1 MVDADINWYYERGR
15 ESDRLT
21 NACQLEAARTRQII
35 EERLPKRNCS
45 IVDIGGAAG
54 AYAFWLANQGH
65 NVHLVDPIK
74 LHIEQA
80 KTESKI
86 SEIPLAE
93 VALAEAQCLPFDD
106 QTFDAALLL
115 GPLYHLVTRKSRILA
130 LKEAFRVLKD
140 GGTLFAAVIS
150 RYGSVM
156 DGFFK
161 NFIVDPEF
169 VQIMKRDIKDGQHR
183 NPRRIPGYFTSAYF
197 HRPEELEAE
206 LKDAGFSD
214 CQLLVIESIL
224 SYIPDFTKNW
234 KNQSFRSLLLDTLK
248 EMESDRTILGLG
260 GHIMGVA
267 KKKL

>member
-1 MVDADINWYYERGR
+1 MVDADINWYYERGS
-15 ESDRLT
+15 ESNRLT
-21 NACQLEAARTRQII
+21 NSCQLEEARTRQII
-35 EERLPKRNCS
+35 EEGLPKRECT
-45 IVDIGGAAG
+45 IIDIGGAAG
-54 AYAFWLANQGH
+54 AYAFWLANKGH

-80 KTESKI
+80 KTESKTSGI
-86 SEIPLAE
+86 SLAE
-93 VALAEAQCLPFDD
+93 VAVAEAKCLPFDD
-106 QTFDAALLL
+106 QTFDVALLL

-130 LKEAFRVLKD
+130 LKEAYRVLKD

-161 NFIVDPEF
+161 NFIDDPEF
-169 VQIMKRDIKDGQHR
+169 VRIMKRDIKDGQHR
-183 NPRRIPGYFTSAYF
+183 NPRRRPGYFTTAYF
-197 HRPEELEAE
+197 HRPEDLEAE

-224 SYIPDFTKNW
+224 SYIPDFTKKW

-248 EMESDRTILGLG
+248 GMESDRTVLGLG

-267 KKKL
+267 KRKL

>member
-1 MVDADINWYYERGR
+1 MVDSDISWYYERGL

-21 NACQLEAARTRQII
+21 NACQLEEARTRQII
-35 EERLPKRNCS
+35 EERLPKRECT

-54 AYAFWLANQGH
+54 AYAFWLASQGH

-80 KTESKI
+80 KTESKTSGI
-86 SEIPLAE
+86 SLAE
-93 VALAEAQCLPFDD
+93 LAVAEAKCLPFDD
-106 QTFDAALLL
+106 QSFDVALLL

-140 GGTLFAAVIS
+140 SGTIFAAVIS
-150 RYGSVM
+150 RYGSVT

-161 NFIVDPEF
+161 NLIVDPEF

-183 NPRRIPGYFTSAYF
+183 NPKRRPGYFTTAYF
-197 HRPEELEAE
+197 HRPEDLEIE
-206 LKDAGFSD
+206 LKDSGFSD
-214 CQLLVIESIL
+214 CQLLVIESVL
-224 SYIPDFTKNW
+224 SYIPDFTKKW
-234 KNQSFRSLLLDTLK
+234 KNKAFRSLLLGTLK
-248 EMESDRTILGLG
+248 GMESDRTVLGLS

-267 KKKL
+267 KRKL